1 MRFPSRAAIGLAL
14 ALGVLITGARLR
26 GARAEEEQGERHPT
40 NPSGAHPSGKAT
52 ADEASPSAPHEPRRL
67 PGAQAGGSILLP
79 TQWSLRPAGDQIPL
93 GDLPVNVALHP
104 SGRWA
109 AVLHAGYGD
118 HEVVIVDLERKS
130 IVVRAGVPYAFYGLA
145 FDPAGRRLYASGG
158 EDDLVHAF
166 RFDKGYLSE
175 PREIAAGTPGGKGVV
190 AGLSVG
196 LDGKSLYAASAWGD
210 TVTILP
216 LAPKAAVRRVSL
228 PAGSFPYATLPAP
241 DGRRFFVSLWGHA
254 AVAVVDLPRGAIA
267 ATWKTESH
275 PTEMVLSRD
284 GARLF
289 VACANSNKVVVLDA
303 RTGRGIE
310 TLWSALHPN
319 APNGST
325 PNSLA
330 LSPDGRALA
339 VANADN
345 NNVALFDVSRPGNG
359 VSLGFIPA
367 GWYPTCV
374 RFSKKGDRLIIANGK
389 GLIPHANRQGP
400 NPLVPPPA
408 TVREYIAGLF
418 KGSLS
423 ILASPSPAQMATL
436 TKQAYA
442 CSPLRAGAAVSAPA
456 APPAGHPIPAAVGG
470 ASPIKHCLYIIKEN
484 RTYDQVL
491 GDVREGNGDPGL
503 CLFPDAVTPNHH
515 ALAREFVL
523 LDNFYV
529 DAEVSADGHE
539 WSTAAYATDYD
550 EKAWPLV
557 YRESSKDK
565 IPYPTGE
572 DQPIVRPAGGYIWER
587 CRAKG
592 LTYRSYGEFVQPGKG
607 PKDPSTS
614 KMESL
619 AGHYDPDYRA
629 YDLDVSDVKRAERF
643 LVELRRFESEG
654 AMPSFIIMHLPND
667 HTNGSR
673 AGKPTPTAYV
683 ADNDL
688 ALGMI
693 VEGVSHSR
701 FWKDTAIFVVE
712 DDAQSGSDHVDAHR
726 TVALVVSPWT
736 KRGAVDSSLYSTT
749 SMLRTMEL
757 ILGLDPM
764 SQFDAAALPM
774 YASFQ
779 TTPDLTPYTH
789 RPATVGFDRLN
800 AKNAW
805 GSALSETLDFS
816 KPDAADDI
824 ILSEIVWRAVRG
836 ADVPMPP
843 PVRAAFV
850 FTRPGEDDGDED
862 DRDGDDRRAP

>member
-1 MRFPSRAAIGLAL
+1 MRFLSRAAIGLAVVAFL
-14 ALGVLITGARLR
+14 TTGGVRLR
-26 GARAEEEQGERHPT
+26 GVLAEEDDDTGERHRT
-40 NPSGAHPSGKAT
+40 NPPSSAPVGKAPSN
-52 ADEASPSAPHEPRRL
+52 EAPVRREPRRL
-67 PGAQAGGSILLP
+67 PGAQAGGSVLLP
-79 TQWSLRPAGDQIPL
+79 TQWSIRPAGDQVPL
-93 GDLPVNVALHP
+93 GDLPVNIAAHP

-109 AVLHAGYGD
+109 AVLHAGYGE
-118 HEVVIVDLERKS
+118 HEVIIVDLERKT
-130 IVVRAGVPYAFYGLA
+130 IVTRASVPYAFYGLA
-145 FDPAGRRLYASGG
+145 FDPSGRRLYASGG
-158 EDDLVHAF
+158 EDDLVHAY
-166 RFDKGYLSE
+166 RFEKGYLSD
-175 PREIAAGTPGGKGVV
+175 PREIPIGTPGGKGVV
-190 AGLSVG
+190 SGLSVSR
-196 LDGKSLYAASAWGD
+196 DGQTLFAASAWGD
-210 TVTILP
+210 TVAIVP
-216 LAPKAAVRRVSL
+216 LAPKAAVRRVRL
-228 PAGSFPYATLPAP
+228 PAGSYPYATLPAQ
-241 DGRRFFVSLWGHA
+241 DGLRLFVSLWGRS
-254 AVAVVDLPRGAIA
+254 AVVVVNIATGAVS
-267 ATWKTESH
+267 ATWATESH
-275 PTEMVLSRD
+275 PTEMTLTRD

-289 VACANSNKVVVLDA
+289 VACANSNLVRVLDA
-303 RTGRGIE
+303 GTGRGIE
-310 TLWSALHPN
+310 SLSSALHPN

-325 PNSLA
+325 PNSLS

-345 NNVALFDVSRPGNG
+345 NNVALFDVSRPGSG
-359 VSLGFIPA
+359 ASLGFIPA
-367 GWYPTCV
+367 GWYPTSV
-374 RFSKKGDRLIIANGK
+374 RFSTKGDRLLIANGK
-389 GLIPHANRQGP
+389 GLMPRANRQGP
-400 NPLVPPPA
+400 NPLAPPPA

-423 ILASPSPAQMATL
+423 ILATPSPTQMTAY
-436 TKQAYA
+436 TKQAYE
-442 CSPLRAGAAVSAPA
+442 CSPLRAGAAVSAPS
-456 APPAGHPIPAAVGG
+456 APPADHPVPAAVGG
-470 ASPIKHCLYIIKEN
+470 KSPIKHCLYIIKEN
-484 RTYDQVL
+484 RTYDQVF
-491 GDVREGNGDPGL
+491 GDVPEGNGDPDL

-572 DQPIVRPAGGYIWER
+572 DQRIVRPAGGYIWER

-592 LTYRSYGEFVQPGKG
+592 LDYRSYGEMGQPGKG
-607 PKDPSTS
+607 PKDPSTT

-619 AGHYDPDYRA
+619 AGHFDPGYRA

-643 LVELRRFESEG
+643 LEEMKRFESEG

-667 HTNGSR
+667 HTYGSK

-701 FWKDTAIFVVE
+701 FWKDTAVFVVE

-736 KRGAVDSSLYSTT
+736 KRHAVDSSLYSTT

-757 ILGLDPM
+757 ILGLEPM

-774 YASFQ
+774 YTSFQ
-779 TTPDLTPYTH
+779 TMPDLTPYTH
-789 RPATVGFDRLN
+789 RSGTVRFDQLN

-805 GSALSETLDFS
+805 GSARSETLDFS
-816 KPDAADDI
+816 RPDAVDDI
-824 ILSEIVWRAVRG
+824 VLSEIVWRAVRG
-836 ADVPMPP
+836 ADSPMPP

-850 FTRPGEDDGDED
+850 FPRPDADED
-862 DRDGDDRRAP
+862 DEDDDHDRPSP